1 MINLIHSIPLNEV
14 FHGGSLKDGIPALTD
29 PRTIPASS
37 AAYLRDTDI
46 VLGMTI
52 NGESRAYP
60 LRIMNWHEI
69 VNDTLGGQPILVTF
83 CPLCGTG
90 IAFDPVVDG
99 KIAKFGVSSLL
110 HNNDLLMCDRGTD
123 TPSLW
128 QQALGEAVVG
138 PKTGTQLD
146 LLPVTQ
152 AQWGKWK
159 AAHPDTTVLSTA
171 TGFNRDYN
179 FNPYAGYEWDPGLLF
194 LRGGAENE
202 RLGRKTKVLGVRL
215 RDTNKAYV
223 LDELRQ
229 TQVVN
234 DKVAGMSIVLIASP
248 NSDAVR
254 VYERK
259 NHQFEGEFEK
269 VVEVGTNSAW
279 EISEKSL
286 VNPKTGDSL
295 ERIPEVFVSF
305 WFAWASFYPDTLV
318 YDGAFN
324 VNPDARLFTTWGTIK
339 R

>member
-1 MINLIHSIPLNEV
+1 
-14 FHGGSLKDGIPALTD
+14 
-29 PRTIPASS
+29 
-37 AAYLRDTDI
+37 
-46 VLGMTI
+46 
-52 NGESRAYP
+52 
-60 LRIMNWHEI
+60 
-69 VNDTLGGQPILVTF
+69 
-83 CPLCGTG
+83 
-90 IAFDPVVDG
+90 
-99 KIAKFGVSSLL
+99 
-110 HNNDLLMCDRGTD
+110 MCDRGTD

-324 VNPDARLFTTWGTIK
+324 VNPDARLFTT
-339 R
+339 